1 MVQGRPTSDTYDTH
15 HARIV
20 AEKPNHVLRSI
31 VPESREDA
39 QSWLGAC
46 NRFDAPTSVKEHFA
60 TQAGK
65 LA

>member
-1 MVQGRPTSDTYDTH
+1 MVQGRPTSKTYESH

-20 AEKPNHVLRSI
+20 SEKPTHVLKSI
-31 VPESREDA
+31 KPMTREDA
-39 QSWLGAC
+39 KSWLGAA
-46 NRFDAPTSVKEHFA
+46 NEQDAPTSVKEHFA